1 MLIIENVVADDLVA
15 IKELQPATWDD
26 IIPRIRYFINS
37 PFCTVLKTVVDGQ
50 IVGVGAV
57 LFHKDSAWLA
67 NIITHEAHRNK
78 GIGYAITD
86 ALLSCIDKSVYTT
99 IYLDATDLGYPV
111 YLKFGFEV
119 EGFYNHF
126 TTISNLIFD
135 KNAHIIPYDAN
146 YIESVLDLDFK
157 VTSEYRVQKLAEGFA
172 DAVMYVTNKK
182 LRGVY
187 FPNVGEGL
195 IIAHDN
201 EAGIALMKRKAV
213 TAIKAVIPQN
223 NSAANTFLT
232 DNKFSLLKSSRRM
245 RLGVKREWR
254 PEFLFN
260 RISGQ
265 LG

>member
-1 MLIIENVVADDLVA
+1 MLVIENVVTDDLLA

-37 PFCTVLKTVVDGQ
+37 PHCTVLKTVVDGQ

-67 NIITHEAHRNK
+67 NIITHQAHRNK

-126 TTISNLIFD
+126 TTNSNLIFD
-135 KNAHIIPYDAN
+135 KDAHIIPYDDS
-146 YIESVLDLDFK
+146 YMESVLDLDFK
-157 VTSEYRVQKLAEGFA
+157 VTSEYRVKKLTEGFA
-172 DAVMYVTNKK
+172 DALMYVTNQK

-187 FPNVGEGL
+187 FPTVGEGL
-195 IIAHDN
+195 IIADSN
-201 EAGIALMKRKAV
+201 EAGIALMKHKAV
-213 TAIKAVIPQN
+213 AAIKAVVPQN
-223 NSAANTFLT
+223 NSAADTFLKE
-232 DNKFSLLKSSRRM
+232 NKFSLLKTSRRM
-245 RLGVKREWR
+245 RLGVKRVWR